1 MTPHRARVA
10 GMRLYLVQH
19 GDAVAKDID
28 PERPLSDRGRED
40 IGRLANWLESNDVRV
55 ARIVHSGKLR
65 AEQTANLLAPLV
77 GDDGTV
83 EAHPGLA
90 PNDSPGSLLDTLTDD
105 DTIVAG
111 HMPFVSRA
119 VSLALDLPPD
129 QPIAAFKPGSLAGL
143 ERDTDGTWRLMLFIR
158 PEQV

>member
-1 MTPHRARVA
+1 
-10 GMRLYLVQH
+10 MRLYLVQH
-19 GDAVAKDID
+19 GDAVAKDVD
-28 PERPLSDRGRED
+28 PERPLSDSGRAD
-40 IGRLANWLESNDVRV
+40 IDRLASWLERNDVRV
-55 ARIVHSGKLR
+55 ARILHSGKLR
-65 AEQTANLLAPLV
+65 AEQTANLLAPLA

-90 PNDSPGSLLDTLTDD
+90 PNDSPGSLLDILGDG

-119 VSLALDLPPD
+119 VSLALELPPD
-129 QPIAAFKPGSLAGL
+129 QPIVAFKPGSLAGL
-143 ERDTDGTWRLMLFIR
+143 ERDANGSWCLMLFIR